1 MWRGVAYAACL
12 GLWAVPASAL
22 VLDLPGAARVVDTR
36 TEPVGSHAFA
46 TGPYRDGA
54 LPTLATE
61 GAFSQSAFHLS
72 DAALTTLQILTPLRD
87 QLTGDGFQVIY
98 ECDTAA
104 CGGYDFRYAMDV
116 LPEPVMHVNLGD
128 FRYVTLRRE
137 AEGGPEV
144 LGVLVSRSMQR
155 GFIQITHVAP
165 ADADALVSTTTSTKT
180 PDLDNLPVTAG
191 DLHERLETTGH
202 VVLSDVEFAPGSSEL
217 SSEDTATLIELA
229 TYLRNNPD
237 RRVTLVGHTDAV
249 GTLDG
254 NVALSKRRAESVM
267 AYLASGLGV
276 PADQMQADGVGYLSP
291 LSTNLTENGRTENR
305 RVEVIL
311 TSTQ

>member
-1 MWRGVAYAACL
+1 MWRACAYAACL
-12 GLWAVPASAL
+12 GLWSVPAWAL

-46 TGPYRDGA
+46 TGPYRDGT
-54 LPTLATE
+54 LPTLSTE

-72 DAALTTLQILTPLRD
+72 DASLTTLQILTPLRD
-87 QLTGDGFQVIY
+87 QLTDDGFQVIY
-98 ECDTAA
+98 ECDTAE

-128 FRYVTLRRE
+128 FRYATLRRQ
-137 AEGGPEV
+137 AADGPEV
-144 LGVLVSRSMQR
+144 LGVLISRSLQR

-165 ADADALVSTTTSTKT
+165 AHAAALVSTATSTKT
-180 PDLDNLPVTAG
+180 PDLDNPPVTAG
-191 DLHERLETTGH
+191 DLREKLETTGH

-217 SSEDTATLIELA
+217 SSSDTATLVELA
-229 TYLRNNPD
+229 AYLRDNPD

-249 GTLDG
+249 GALDG
-254 NVALSKRRAESVM
+254 NVALSKRRAQSVM
-267 AYLASGLGV
+267 TYLSTGLGV